1 MENPKVLYVS
11 QEVTPFLPENKLS
24 KISRN
29 IPQGIK
35 ERGKE
40 IRVFT
45 PRYGKINERR
55 HQLHEVIRLSGM
67 NLIINDADHP
77 LIIKVASIP
86 SARMQVYFIDSE
98 EYFHRKAVNRDE
110 NGEFF
115 SDNDERAIFF
125 SKGVLETIKKL
136 GWTPDIIHCHGWM
149 AGLMPAFVKELY
161 NDDPHFSGSRIVYS
175 IYGDGGAEELDGKVA
190 DKLKMEGFQDRTT
203 HPFQGPNYRDI
214 HRSAIQY
221 SDAVIQADEEIDET
235 IKGELNDLEKPFL
248 GPCAEEER
256 VEAYNELYDK
266 VLDEKKVLAE

>member
-24 KISRN
+24 SISRKV
-29 IPQGIK
+29 PQGIK

-110 NGEFF
+110 NGNFF

-149 AGLMPAFVKELY
+149 AGLMPAFAKQLY
-161 NDDPHFSGSRIVYS
+161 NDDPHFSESRIVYS
-175 IYGDGGAEELDGKVA
+175 LYQDGGEEKLDQNIAE
-190 DKLKMEGFQDRTT
+190 KLKMEGFQDETT
-203 HPFQGPNYRDI
+203 QSFQGPNYRDI

-221 SDAVIQADEEIDET
+221 SDAVIQADEQIDEQ
-235 IKGELNDLEKPFL
+235 IQKELKELDKPFL
-248 GPCAEEER
+248 GPCSEEER
-256 VEAYNELYDK
+256 VDAYNELYDK
-266 VLDEKKVLAE
+266 VLDSKKVLAE

>member
-24 KISRN
+24 RISRN

-98 EYFHRKAVNRDE
+98 EYFHRKAVNRDG

-175 IYGDGGAEELDGKVA
+175 IYEDGGSEALDQNVTN
-190 DKLKMEGFQDRTT
+190 KLKMEGFGDGTVE
-203 HPFQGPNYRDI
+203 PFHGPNYRDI

-221 SDAVIQADEEIDET
+221 ADGVIQADEGIDET
-235 IKGELNDLEKPFL
+235 IKEGLNDFDRPFL
-248 GPCAEEER
+248 APCAEEEC

-266 VLDEKKVLAE
+266 VLDENKVLAE

>member
-1 MENPKVLYVS
+1 MEKAKVLYVS

-24 KISRN
+24 RISRN
-29 IPQGIK
+29 LPQGIN

-98 EYFHRKAVNRDE
+98 EYFHRKAVNRDD
-110 NGEFF
+110 NGDFF
-115 SDNDERAIFF
+115 NDNDERAIFF

-149 AGLMPAFVKELY
+149 ASLMPAFVKELY

-175 IYGDGGAEELDGKVA
+175 IYGDGGDEALDSNVS
-190 DKLKMEGFQDRTT
+190 DKLKMEGFSDKTT
-203 HPFQGPNYRDI
+203 GTFQGGGYRDL
-214 HRSAIQY
+214 HRSAIQHA
-221 SDAVIQADEEIDET
+221 DAVIQADESIDGT
-235 IKGELNDLEKPFL
+235 IKEELADFDKPFL
-248 GPCAEEER
+248 GPCDEGSCIDAH
-256 VEAYNELYDK
+256 NELYDK
-266 VLDEKKVLAE
+266 VLDHKKVLAE

>member
-1 MENPKVLYVS
+1 MEKPKVLYVS

-24 KISRN
+24 RISRN
-29 IPQGIK
+29 LPQGIN

-110 NGEFF
+110 HGEFF

-149 AGLMPAFVKELY
+149 ASLMPAFVKELY

-175 IYGDGGAEELDGKVA
+175 IYGDGSEESLDSAVT
-190 DKLKMEGFQDRTT
+190 DKLKMEGFQEGTT
-203 HPFQGPNYRDI
+203 NTFQGPNYRDL
-214 HRSAIQY
+214 HRSAIQHA
-221 SDAVIQADEEIDET
+221 DAVIQAEEGIDST
-235 IKGELNDLEKPFL
+235 IKEELAGVDKPFL
-248 GPCAEEER
+248 GPCDEDSC

-266 VLDEKKVLAE
+266 VLDDKKVLAE

>member
-1 MENPKVLYVS
+1 MEKPKVLYVS

-24 KISRN
+24 RISRN
-29 IPQGIK
+29 LPQGIN

-98 EYFHRKAVNRDE
+98 EYFHRKAVNKDE

-136 GWTPDIIHCHGWM
+136 GWSPDIIHCHGWM
-149 AGLMPAFVKELY
+149 AGFMPAFVKGLY
-161 NDDPHFSGSRIVYS
+161 NDDPHFSDSKIVYS
-175 IYGDGGAEELDGKVA
+175 IYGDGKGEPLDEQLGG
-190 DKLKMEGFQDRTT
+190 KLKEEGFENGTVQDFEEP
-203 HPFQGPNYRDI
+203 HYRDI
-214 HRSAIQY
+214 HRNAIRNA
-221 SDAVIQADEEIDET
+221 DAVVQAEEDIDEKVREEIANID
-235 IKGELNDLEKPFL
+235 KPFL
-248 GPCAEEER
+248 GPCSEEDYLDS
-256 VEAYNELYDK
+256 YNELYDK
-266 VLDEKKVLAE
+266 VLDDKKVLAE